1 MLSSQYLKKDIVLI
15 FLVKL
20 YFLPVVRVVFGPVK
34 LTMSHWVNLHLTFF
48 FLENM
53 LTTPEYFF
61 IFNKS
66 LI

>member
-20 YFLPVVRVVFGPVK
+20 YFLLVVRVVFGPVK

-48 FLENM
+48 FSRKHVDN
-53 LTTPEYFF
+53 T
-61 IFNKS
+61 
-66 LI
+66 